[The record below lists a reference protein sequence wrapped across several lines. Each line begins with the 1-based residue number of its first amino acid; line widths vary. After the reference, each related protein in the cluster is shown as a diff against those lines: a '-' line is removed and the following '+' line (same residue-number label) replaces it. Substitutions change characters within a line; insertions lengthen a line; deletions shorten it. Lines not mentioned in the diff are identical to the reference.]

1 MTNVKCFFPFL
12 EMWYFPLGKFSMWT
26 SSQCN
31 GQDHFSSNKIL
42 AFPIRSVHIRLHNA
56 HCHSGNS
63 TVRMDHLQ
71 HSIDVQLTSLNNI
84 FKFKAM

>member
-26 SSQCN
+26 SSQCKCN

-42 AFPIRSVHIRLHNA
+42 AFPIRSFSH
-56 HCHSGNS
+56 
-63 TVRMDHLQ
+63 
-71 HSIDVQLTSLNNI
+71 TSP
-84 FKFKAM
+84 